1 MYSILA
7 TVFKASIGLLV
18 NKGTEVEAAMFQ
30 EGDVADHEFRSFVVH
45 EIEQAESEMEERED
59 LRITVSHFR
68 EGVVYFF
75 EVLDKAQ
82 TKGKGSLEV
91 PSMVST
97 TPTTLPSEISISK
110 HEDDISPVSLEEI
123 PWEGPRRQLRPTLN
137 ELMASTDG
145 AFQLLSIESSPSSKT
160 SISTKEASQVRYKEG
175 SPLLLR
181 QERISEK
188 RFRRVELPNRL
199 ELKNPKAIHRSS
211 RNSTETRYVEGR
223 PLLPT
228 SKATGLRNLKIAEGN
243 DFKTSLS
250 RSKREFKNAYLKAT
264 EAFNNE
270 DLNLSDR
277 IQAMTI
283 RVAATLL
290 EKVEYPEDAVAP
302 CMLYL
307 EELHSMKAI
316 QASFD
321 MEFMTGFRRS
331 FTIRSRKD
339 VDYRALISCVCHVN
353 RVIYDIMQR
362 VGKVNLLMT
371 WPCVN
376 TASLMKLPKTFS
388 DVDPLR
394 DSRVTNVLRELGME
408 HYCVTPWSFGQEG
421 EDEHKLKDPR
431 GIVTTTEG
439 EFIIADHGDRNVKV
453 FDRNGK
459 FKFSHLLPPVDD
471 VRDVAID
478 KNDCLYVLVGVQN
491 SAGNKATGVCV
502 FERAAESTNFR

>member
-18 NKGTEVEAAMFQ
+18 NKGTDVEAAMFQ

-45 EIEQAESEMEERED
+45 EIEQAESETEERED
-59 LRITVSHFR
+59 LRISVSHFR
-68 EGVVYFF
+68 EGVVHFF

-82 TKGKGSLEV
+82 TKGKGSFEV
-91 PSMVST
+91 PNMVST

-137 ELMASTDG
+137 ELMASTDEE
-145 AFQLLSIESSPSSKT
+145 FQLLSIESSPSSKT

-175 SPLLLR
+175 SPLLR

-188 RFRRVELPNRL
+188 RFPRVELPNLL
-199 ELKNPKAIHRSS
+199 ELKNPKAIHGSS
-211 RNSTETRYVEGR
+211 RNSAETRYVEGR

-228 SKATGLRNLKIAEGN
+228 SKATGLRNLKMAEGN
-243 DFKTSLS
+243 DFKTALS

-290 EKVEYPEDAVAP
+290 EKVEYPEDALAP

-307 EELHSMKAI
+307 EELHSMKAV
-316 QASFD
+316 QASFA
-321 MEFMTGFRRS
+321 MEFMTGFRRG

-339 VDYRALISCVCHVN
+339 VDLYRAVISSVCHVN

-362 VGKVNLLMT
+362 VGKVSLLMT
-371 WPCVN
+371 
-376 TASLMKLPKTFS
+376 
-388 DVDPLR
+388 
-394 DSRVTNVLRELGME
+394 
-408 HYCVTPWSFGQEG
+408 
-421 EDEHKLKDPR
+421 
-431 GIVTTTEG
+431 
-439 EFIIADHGDRNVKV
+439 
-453 FDRNGK
+453 
-459 FKFSHLLPPVDD
+459 
-471 VRDVAID
+471 
-478 KNDCLYVLVGVQN
+478 
-491 SAGNKATGVCV
+491 
-502 FERAAESTNFR
+502 